1 MFELVILPIAAA
13 VAGVWL
19 LFKFVDGG
27 DRDAVYTRRQEA
39 ARMSGYIARDT
50 PMPDAVYPQPQP
62 HTLPEEPP
70 RRELRHRYPELS
82 GKYETGDFRAGW
94 DGTRGQYHVTGS
106 NRSTQETRVLLFRRQ
121 ADMEWCVKEMGY
133 RGKLP

>member
-70 RRELRHRYPELS
+70 RRELR
-82 GKYETGDFRAGW
+82 GKYPTLSWHYRGAPFCAGW
-94 DGTRGQYHVTGS
+94 NRTRGRYYVSSGNDTDI
-106 NRSTQETRVLLFRRQ
+106 RVALFRRQ
-121 ADMEWCVKEMGY
+121 ADMEACAKEMGY
-133 RGKLP
+133 KGRLP